1 MTVKPI
7 PEGYA
12 ALTPYLV
19 MKNASAAIE
28 FYKNVFG
35 ATERMRMAAPGD
47 KIGHAE
53 LQLGDSVL
61 MLADEF
67 PDMGF
72 LGPESI
78 GGSPV
83 SLMFYVEDVDSVWA
97 KALAAGATE
106 IKALATQFYGD
117 RNGTL
122 RDPFGHVWTIGTH
135 VEDVTP
141 EETQRR
147 SDEIMKSEK

>member
-1 MTVKPI
+1 MSVKPI

-19 MKNASAAIE
+19 MKNASDAIE

-35 ATERMRMAAPGD
+35 ATERMRMAAPGG

-72 LGPESI
+72 LGPETI

-135 VEDVTP
+135 VEDVSP

-147 SDEIMKSEK
+147 SDEIMKSQK